1 MGKQGTLIDTDPAP
15 PFTFKEYVD
24 QLNRFAK
31 KHPEVANFKAITSAD
46 DEGNYYNEVWYTP
59 TIGAFKDG
67 NLETGEDTITPNC
80 VCIN

>member
-1 MGKQGTLIDTDPAP
+1 MRKQGILINTDPTP
-15 PFTFKEYVD
+15 PFTFKQYVD

-31 KHPEVANFKAITSAD
+31 KHPEVANFKVITSAD
-46 DEGNYYNEVWYTP
+46 DEGNYFNEVWYTP

-67 NLETGEDTITPNC
+67 QFTSPKINSNS